1 MEDAGA
7 QGRTG
12 EPGEGR
18 PREVPSKF
26 AFTQLFHSEGVSQ
39 RTDPHNIKKNKKE
52 TRSASC
58 ILVAE
63 ITAQPLLHC

>member
-26 AFTQLFHSEGVSQ
+26 AFTQLFHSEDMSQ
-39 RTDPHNIKKNKKE
+39 RTDPQHKKIKGKLALPL
-52 TRSASC
+52 ASSS
-58 ILVAE
+58 
-63 ITAQPLLHC
+63 PK

>member
-26 AFTQLFHSEGVSQ
+26 AFTQLFHSEDVSKKD
-39 RTDPHNIKKNKKE
+39 RPPRHKKIKKKLALPL
-52 TRSASC
+52 ASSS
-58 ILVAE
+58 
-63 ITAQPLLHC
+63 PK

>member
-12 EPGEGR
+12 EPGKGR

-26 AFTQLFHSEGVSQ
+26 AFTQLFHSEDMSK
-39 RTDPHNIKKNKKE
+39 RTGPPNGKKNKKE

-63 ITAQPLLHC
+63 MTAQPLLHC

>member
-26 AFTQLFHSEGVSQ
+26 AFTQLFYSEDTSQ
-39 RTDPHNIKKNKKE
+39 RTDPPTGKKKKE

-63 ITAQPLLHC
+63 MTAQPLLHC